1 MKKVKGEPRKSPH
14 LQKINNLNKVI
25 FFAKG
30 INRPEIPKNLPE
42 KQNPSS
48 KNNVLGLKINFTN
61 NLQG

>member
-30 INRPEIPKNLPE
+30 INRPEIPKTYLTNKILLP
-42 KQNPSS
+42 
-48 KNNVLGLKINFTN
+48 KIMFWD
-61 NLQG
+61 